1 MTVSG
6 HLLVTHRQ
14 SVSSQCTLV
23 QSVVDLVLLEYCA
36 AFFEESR
43 WLHEGRKKGRKE
55 TLHAKETRN
64 TSAAGMDVMLRSL
77 KSLV

>member
-1 MTVSG
+1 MMDREV
-6 HLLVTHRQ
+6 R
-14 SVSSQCTLV
+14 

-55 TLHAKETRN
+55 SLHAKKSGN
-64 TSAAGMDVMLRSL
+64 TGANGLGVVLRSL
-77 KSLV
+77 GRTI